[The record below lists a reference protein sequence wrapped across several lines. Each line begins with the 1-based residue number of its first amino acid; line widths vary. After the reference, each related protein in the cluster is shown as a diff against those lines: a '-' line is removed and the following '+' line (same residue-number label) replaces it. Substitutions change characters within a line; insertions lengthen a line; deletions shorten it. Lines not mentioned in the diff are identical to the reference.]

1 MSLSSSGLRVKTSAC
16 ASAVKVQSGQVGVDH
31 LVDRGAAL
39 GGNAGR
45 LEPAVLEPAHRHPG
59 DALLAEL
66 AHQGLHVLVGL
77 GAQRLVGLDV
87 EHQVDAAAQVE
98 PEVDLLLGRI
108 GEQDAP
114 HHHDEDGEASPDQA
128 AIHVLTSG
136 SSCSSPAIAD
146 FAILSRTLS
155 ATLRKMTPP
164 SVETT
169 SP

>member
-1 MSLSSSGLRVKTSAC
+1 M
-16 ASAVKVQSGQVGVDH
+16 
-31 LVDRGAAL
+31 
-39 GGNAGR
+39 NA
-45 LEPAVLEPAHRHPG
+45 G

-66 AHQGLHVLVGL
+66 AHQRVHVLLGL
-77 GAQRLVGLDV
+77 GPQRLVGLDV
-87 EHQVDAAAQVE
+87 EHEVDAAAQVE
-98 PEVDLLLGRI
+98 PEVDLLFRRI

-114 HHHDEDGEASPDQA
+114 HHHDEDGEAPPHQA
-128 AIHVLTSG
+128 PIHVFTSG

-146 FAILSRTLS
+146 LAILSRTLS